1 MGDSTELSWLGI
13 TPERINEIQRNK
25 KLSEVLTK
33 ISKLAKSLNCPS
45 NEKAEQPYK
54 GLLYALASKIKPQI
68 NDHLPLLVK
77 YIVEDKLRQESQLN
91 SALAYLLK
99 HVGESLNEKEMNEYC
114 GVGIVV
120 TYEEIDDVIKEVLE
134 KHRNEIMEQ
143 SFSKNRLLGEVTTD
157 PRLKWATGSVVR
169 SLFEARLIHLTGVK
183 SIEELKP
190 GKKAVVLTE
199 KKEKAVKA
207 EAPKSKKTVDTLN
220 GGEAITDTDSIEE
233 LLRTRTHFHK
243 VGENYTTEGYVM
255 HPWTKD
261 LLKKHV
267 ENVQGKVHTR
277 FPPEPNGVLHVG
289 HAKAVNINFCYA
301 KVNGGNCYLRFDDTN
316 PEKEE
321 EKFFTAIE
329 DVVRWLKYN
338 PYKVTHSSD
347 YFQQLYLWAIQLIE
361 DGLAYVCHQKVEEMR
376 GFNVEASPWRDRPIK
391 ENLELFE
398 SMRLGLF
405 DEGEATLRLK
415 HILEEGK
422 VDPVAYRV
430 KYVPHHRTGND
441 WCIYPT
447 YDYTHCLCDSIENIT
462 HSLCT
467 KEFQSR
473 RSSYYWLCNAL
484 KIYCPVQW
492 EYSRLNVY
500 YSVISKRKILKL
512 IQNRVVRD
520 YDDPRLFTLTGLRRR
535 GIPAEAINNFV
546 AKLGLTVAQTAV
558 DPIMLDAFVRD
569 YLNAHSPRTMAVLE
583 PLKLIIQN
591 FDELNLPLTVKVPDF
606 PTDPA
611 RAAEEHTV
619 AFDGI
624 IYIEQS
630 DFRLAG
636 EKGFRRMSPEQYVGL
651 KYIGLVLKF
660 ITATEDEK
668 GNILEIV
675 VRGEPLTTENKPKA
689 FIHWVAKPL
698 FAEVRL
704 YERLFMHKNPEDP
717 EEVPG
722 GFLTDC
728 NSNSLT
734 VIYKCAVDKYLS
746 NSPTFSSF
754 QFERTGYF
762 SVDPDSSDKKLVFNR
777 TVLLKEDSGK

>member
-1 MGDSTELSWLGI
+1 MANSPELSWLGV
-13 TPERINEIQRNK
+13 TSERISEVQKNT
-25 KLSEVLTK
+25 KLFDVLTK
-33 ISKLAKSLNCPS
+33 VAKLAKSLNCPS

-54 GLLYALASKIKPQI
+54 GLLNVLATKVKPQI
-68 NDHLPLLVK
+68 IEHLDLLVR

-91 SALAYLLK
+91 AALEYILK
-99 HVGESLNEKEMNEYC
+99 HVGQDLNEKELNEYC
-114 GVGIVV
+114 GVGVIV
-120 TYEEIDDVIKEVLE
+120 THDQIDDVIKEVLE
-134 KHRNEIMEQ
+134 KHRDEILKKN
-143 SFSKNRLLGEVTTD
+143 FSKNRLLGEVAND
-157 PRLKWATGSVVR
+157 SRLKWASGSIVR
-169 SLFEARLIHLTGVK
+169 SLFEARLINLTGVRT
-183 SIEELKP
+183 IEELKP
-190 GKKAVVLTE
+190 GKKQVPTTE
-199 KKEKAVKA
+199 KKEKATKTETVK
-207 EAPKSKKTVDTLN
+207 PKKTTDAPN
-220 GGEAITDTDSIEE
+220 GSDVITDVDSIEE

-255 HPWTKD
+255 HPWSKD
-261 LLKKHV
+261 LLRKHV
-267 ENVQGKVHTR
+267 EAVGGKVHTR
-277 FPPEPNGVLHVG
+277 FPPEPNGVLHIG

-329 DVVRWLKYN
+329 DVVRWLKYT
-338 PYKVTHSSD
+338 PYKITHSSD
-347 YFQQLYLWAIQLIE
+347 YFQQLYLWAVQLIN
-361 DGLAYVCHQKVEEMR
+361 DDLAYVCHQKVEEMR

-398 SMRLGLF
+398 CMRLGLF

-473 RSSYYWLCNAL
+473 RSSYYWLCNAV
-484 KIYCPVQW
+484 KTYCPVQW

-512 IQNRVVRD
+512 IQSRIVRD

-546 AKLGLTVAQTAV
+546 AKLGLTVAQSAV
-558 DPIMLDAFVRD
+558 DPVMLDASVRD
-569 YLNAHSPRTMAVLE
+569 YLNLHASRTMAVLE
-583 PLKLIIQN
+583 PLKVVIEN
-591 FDELNLPLTVKVPDF
+591 FSELNLPSTVKVSDF
-606 PTDPA
+606 PTDPS
-611 RAAEEHTV
+611 RIEEHTV
-619 AFDGI
+619 SFDDTL
-624 IYIEQS
+624 YIEQS
-630 DFRLAG
+630 DFRLIG
-636 EKGFRRMSPEQYVGL
+636 EKGFRRMTATQTVGL
-651 KYIGLVLKF
+651 KYIGLVLTF
-660 ITATEDEK
+660 VTGTEDEK
-668 GNILEIV
+668 GNMLEIV
-675 VRGEPLTTENKPKA
+675 VRGEPLTAENKPKA

-722 GFLTDC
+722 GFLSDC
-728 NSNSLT
+728 NPNSLN
-734 VIYKCAVDKYLS
+734 VIHNCAVDQYLA
-746 NSPTFSSF
+746 NAKLYQSF

-762 SVDPDSSDKKLVFNR
+762 AVDPDTKEKGCVS
-777 TVLLKEDSGK
+777 LLIFCTF